1 MASKDT
7 TKELLELFQKCK
19 EGGESATFFME
30 TMNGKDTTITFKV
43 KSAGPQPDASS
54 GIFQNSKRWETPS
67 QLKLEKQKPAN
78 DLSMKKNV
86 GELMK
91 PESEN

>member
-1 MASKDT
+1 MASEDT
-7 TKELLELFQKCK
+7 TKERLELFQKCK
-19 EGGESATFFME
+19 ARGESVTFFME

-67 QLKLEKQKPAN
+67 QLKLEKQKR
-78 DLSMKKNV
+78 KHQ
-86 GELMK
+86 
-91 PESEN
+91 